1 MAKMMLT
8 NISVPGGSNVAGS
21 NAVLAGIAAAD
32 AICGYTLGRRA
43 AGESH
48 HEAIA
53 LLERAV
59 PSGSRAPANLK
70 RLLASKTDT
79 QYSANMVSDSK
90 ARDLV
95 TAAERLVE
103 EMDKLLQS

>member
-1 MAKMMLT
+1 MARMMLT
-8 NISVPGGSNVAGS
+8 DASMPGGSNVAGS
-21 NAVLAGIAAAD
+21 NAVMAGIAAAD
-32 AICGYTLGRRA
+32 AICGHTLGLRA

-48 HEAIA
+48 QEAVA
-53 LLERAV
+53 LLERAA
-59 PSGSRAPANLK
+59 PFGSRASANLK
-70 RLLASKTDT
+70 RLLASKTET